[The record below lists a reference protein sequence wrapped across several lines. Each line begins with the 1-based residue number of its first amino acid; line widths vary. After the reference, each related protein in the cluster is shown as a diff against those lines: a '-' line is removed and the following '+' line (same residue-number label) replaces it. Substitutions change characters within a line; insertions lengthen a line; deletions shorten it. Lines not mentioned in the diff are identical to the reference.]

1 MTDGDGGAWG
11 RATTG
16 YGDEVAPPAGITSL
30 KLAKYGWRE
39 RNVDDEQIWLKKY
52 WSVSVTLPLS
62 CPLGHQSDC

>member
-16 YGDEVAPPAGITSL
+16 YGDEVAPPAGIITSL

-39 RNVDDEQIWLKKY
+39 RNDDDE
-52 WSVSVTLPLS
+52 
-62 CPLGHQSDC
+62 

>member
-39 RNVDDEQIWLKKY
+39 RNVDGEQIWLKSSK
-52 WSVSVTLPLS
+52 VLVCECDIATKLS
-62 CPLGHQSDC
+62 PRSPG